1 MFFASVITC
10 SQKLQ
15 SAALAWRAPGPSGV
29 MLNAWGKTHT
39 VFNVCLCSFETGE
52 QYTHVLCWS
61 GL

>member
-29 MLNAWGKTHT
+29 MLDVWGKTHT

-52 QYTHVLCWS
+52 
-61 GL
+61 